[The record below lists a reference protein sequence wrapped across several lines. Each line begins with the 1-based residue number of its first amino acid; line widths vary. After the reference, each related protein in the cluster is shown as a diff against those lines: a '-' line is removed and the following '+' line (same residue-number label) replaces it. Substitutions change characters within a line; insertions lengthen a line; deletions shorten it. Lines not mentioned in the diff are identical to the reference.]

1 VQVFTLTGRA
11 RLTVAPSVAV
21 VSRFLADDHADEM
34 MSGCLDAFGRP
45 NDPIAQ
51 GHGVTG
57 MAAQF
62 KGDLDGQVTALPHF
76 WEHTVGSGHAT
87 LGLRADWQAQL
98 KRAHDELGMRHVR
111 FHGILCD
118 DMGTLIDQSGELIY
132 SFFNA
137 DQIFDYLLSIGM
149 KPFVELSFMPSCL
162 SSSDQ
167 IQFHYRANV
176 SPPRDLSQW
185 SVLINKIVTHWVER
199 YGLHE
204 VRSWFFE
211 VWNEPNLTAFGS
223 GKQEDYFPLY
233 RYTVTA
239 IKSVDS
245 ALQVG
250 GPATADNAWIEDFL
264 TFCKTNALPVDFIST
279 HHYPTDSFG
288 KPGDDTETQLAD
300 STRSILREEALQ
312 VRQQAGELPVYYTE
326 WCTSSNPRD
335 PMHDDPYAA
344 AFIVKTVL
352 EQNGLVQGY
361 SYWTF
366 SDIFEEN
373 YFPSV
378 PFQGGFGLLNIHGIA
393 KPAYRAYQLLHGLG
407 TESMPVEGAHAT
419 VDAWLV
425 RDGTA
430 ATIVLNNFALPR
442 HPIATETVTFSLKGT
457 SSIESATIERIDLE
471 HANAKR
477 HWEQM
482 GKPEYLSP
490 AMVATLNKASELTVE
505 TLPITMKDGC
515 AVFEVELPPQAVATI
530 RFHWH

>member
-1 VQVFTLTGRA
+1 
-11 RLTVAPSVAV
+11 
-21 VSRFLADDHADEM
+21 
-34 MSGCLDAFGRP
+34 
-45 NDPIAQ
+45 
-51 GHGVTG
+51 
-57 MAAQF
+57 MAANF
-62 KGDLDGQVTALPHF
+62 TGDLGGKVIDLPHF

-98 KRAHDELGMRHVR
+98 RRAHDELGMRHVR

-137 DQIFDYLLSIGM
+137 DQIIDFLLSIGM
-149 KPFVELSFMPSCL
+149 KPFVELSFMPTCL
-162 SSSDQ
+162 ASSDQ

-176 SPPRDLSQW
+176 SAPRDLSQW
-185 SVLINKIVTHWVER
+185 SVLIAKLVAHWIER
-199 YGLHE
+199 YGVDE
-204 VRSWFFE
+204 VRHWFFE
-211 VWNEPNLTAFGS
+211 VWNEPNLTAFGN
-223 GKQEDYFPLY
+223 GEQDDYFSLY

-239 IKSVDS
+239 IKNLDN

-250 GPATADNAWIEDFL
+250 GPATADNAWVDDFL
-264 TFCKTNALPVDFIST
+264 AFCKTNSLPVDFVST

-300 STRSILREEALQ
+300 STRSALREEARK
-312 VRQQAGELPVYYTE
+312 VRQQAGALPVYYTE

-393 KPAYRAYQLLHGLG
+393 KPSYRAYELLHALG
-407 TESMPVEGAHAT
+407 TESMPVKGTHAT

-425 RDGTA
+425 RDGKS

-442 HPIATETVTFSLKGT
+442 HPIATETVTFTLKGAT
-457 SSIESATIERIDLE
+457 TVKSANIQRIDLE
-471 HANAKR
+471 NANAKR

-482 GKPEYLSP
+482 GKPEYLSS
-490 AMVATLNKASELTVE
+490 AMVAELNEASELKSETVSVS
-505 TLPITMKDGC
+505 MKNGH
-515 AVFEVELPPQAVATI
+515 AVIEVDMPPQAVAMI
-530 RFHWH
+530 RFNWS